1 MLVDKILEG
10 KSDLN
15 SLAYDLY
22 LLASGSTDD
31 LLYIEDTDEWLD
43 AAIWF

>member
-1 MLVDKILEG
+1 VLVDKILEG
-10 KSDLN
+10 ENDLN

-22 LLASGSTDD
+22 LLASGSTDG
-31 LLYIEDTDEWLD
+31 LMYIQDTDEWLD